1 MAKGSVRI
9 RPGSVHILFHA
20 PIYPADFANRE
31 DLLEAVRA
39 SIASGLPE
47 WMRG

>member
-1 MAKGSVRI
+1 VN
-9 RPGSVHILFHA
+9 
-20 PIYPADFANRE
+20 PADYSTRE
-31 DLLEAVRA
+31 ELLEAVRA